1 MRPQRLALGF
11 CVLLLALAA
20 SAAAAPR
27 VVPAR
32 VRLADIEAAL
42 PEQPAGWGAP
52 ATDRVRWQQA
62 AATVPTAAVLASAR
76 EAARQPHPV
85 LTDALYRRY
94 SRDGNRTEF
103 QEANLRRLRRLNLF
117 AWAEA
122 LEHQGHFVGP
132 LQAAIAELLA
142 EPTWVLPA
150 HDPKLN
156 NLEGRWTE
164 IDLMVAMKGWM
175 LATALYW
182 HEASLDPIVVQRA
195 RAELDRRLFQ
205 PFLAAARGGA
215 NTDGM
220 WWLQADNNWNAV
232 CHAGIVGAALAVLP
246 ARAERATI
254 VGFAELNLEHYLKGF
269 TPDGYCSEGI
279 GYWNYGFG
287 HFAMMSDTLARA
299 TGGRVRPL
307 AGDHALRVAAYPWAV
322 QILPGVYPAYADM
335 DVRERPSTWFGA
347 LAVMQVYPKP
357 LGMKSWNLAAEDL
370 RTLMLYESA
379 MKVFLPLVTAGLP
392 AAPAPRPSGQ
402 HHWFADAQVY
412 TGRATA
418 TFGGAIK
425 GGHNAEHHNHNDL
438 GSFVIAAGDR
448 AVLADPGLET
458 YTARTFGP
466 NRYDSL
472 VLGSYGH
479 AVPRVAGRLQSA
491 GREYAAKVISTRFTE
506 TEDQVVLDLKGAYDV
521 PELTSLVRTFT
532 LRRSPRP
539 EIVIADEVV
548 FASPAA
554 FETALVT
561 FERWKERKPGRLRVG
576 EGAAT
581 VHVEIDADQ
590 PWVLRPEVLEEDL
603 PGGRKPTRLGLA
615 AKGAVTTARF
625 TITIRPD

>member
-1 MRPQRLALGF
+1 MAF
-11 CVLLLALAA
+11 AA
-20 SAAAAPR
+20 SIAAAPR

-32 VRLADIEAAL
+32 VRLAEIEAAL
-42 PEQPAGWGAP
+42 PERPAGWGVP
-52 ATDRVRWQQA
+52 ATDRIRWQQA
-62 AATVPTAAVLASAR
+62 AATVPTAAVLGAAR

-85 LTDALYRRY
+85 LTDDLYRRY

-122 LEHQGHFVGP
+122 LEHEGRFVGP
-132 LQAAIAELLA
+132 LQAAIADLLA

-150 HDPKLN
+150 HDPRLN

-164 IDLMVAMKGWM
+164 IDLMVAMKGWT

-182 HEASLDPIVVQRA
+182 HEASLDPVVVQRA

-205 PFLAAARGGA
+205 PFLAAARDGA
-215 NTDGM
+215 DTDGM

-246 ARAERATI
+246 ARAERAAI
-254 VGFAELNLEHYLKGF
+254 VGFAELHLEHYLRGF

-287 HFAMMSDTLARA
+287 HFAMLSDTLARA
-299 TGGRVRPL
+299 TGARVRPL
-307 AGDHALRVAAYPWAV
+307 AGDHALRVAAYPWAL

-357 LGMKSWNLAAEDL
+357 LGMKSWNLSADDL

-379 MKVFLPLVTAGLP
+379 MKVFLPLLTAGLP
-392 AAPAPRPSGQ
+392 AAPAPRVSGQ

-448 AVLADPGLET
+448 AVLADPGLEV

-466 NRYDSL
+466 NRYDSQ

-479 AVPRVAGRLQSA
+479 AVPRVAGRGQSA
-491 GREYAAKVISTRFTE
+491 GRQFAARVIATRFTDAADE
-506 TEDQVVLDLKGAYDV
+506 VVLDLRGAFDV
-521 PELTSLVRTFT
+521 PELISLVRTFT

-539 EIVIADEVV
+539 EIVITDEVR
-548 FASPAA
+548 FATPAD

-561 FERWKERKPGRLRVG
+561 FEAWKERKAGRLRVG
-576 EGAAT
+576 EGAAA
-581 VHVEIDADQ
+581 VQVEIESDQ
-590 PWVLRPEVLEEDL
+590 PWDLRPEILREEL
-603 PGGRKPTRLGLA
+603 PAGRKPVRLGL
-615 AKGAVTTARF
+615 GARAPVTSARF
-625 TITIRPD
+625 TIVIRPD